1 MYQNLLVDVHNPA
14 HKASIIGTAARRIDT
29 QTHTTAGCID
39 ASHTDVLDNKKC
51 IIIIILE

>member
-1 MYQNLLVDVHNPA
+1 MYQIYLVVVYNPA

-29 QTHTTAGCID
+29 QTHTPTGCID

-51 IIIIILE
+51 IIIILE

>member
-1 MYQNLLVDVHNPA
+1 MYQILLVDVYNPA

-29 QTHTTAGCID
+29 QTHTPAGCID

-51 IIIIILE
+51 IIIILE